1 MKRNRKIIAA
11 LLSVTALLAAL
22 LLTGC
27 TERTGAR
34 DTPGAEKRG
43 VYVRL
48 ERSDISAIG
57 LRTADSSLV
66 CENADGSALHAGEWI
81 FTDGDIAQLSSAED
95 RAILFTVRAMAK
107 DDTILAEA
115 SFYYDAAQERLYVT
129 ISEDSVTCSTSDT
142 PGAADVPPVLTLP
155 ILDEIGAILPG
166 TSEASQTAAVQ
177 IAVRLLTW
185 AQTTEFGTDEIEEAA
200 FAWLAERTYDLT
212 ESLQKL
218 ALVDQAYQALLTGD
232 ARALLDGADCAQVRI
247 TWSSEPLE
255 QIEALMRM
263 AGLRGQENGKE

>member
-1 MKRNRKIIAA
+1 MKKNKKIIAA
-11 LLSVTALLAAL
+11 ILSVTALLIAL

-27 TERTGAR
+27 TERTAAE
-34 DTPGAEKRG
+34 DTSADGKRG

-48 ERSDISAIG
+48 ERSDVSPIG
-57 LRTADSSLV
+57 LRTTGSSLV
-66 CENADGSALHAGEWI
+66 CENADGSLLHAGEWI
-81 FTDGDIAQLSSAED
+81 FTDGDIAQLSGAEN
-95 RAILFTVRAMAK
+95 RAVLFTIRAMAK

-129 ISEDSVTCSTSDT
+129 ISEDGVTCSTSNT

-185 AQTTEFGTDEIEEAA
+185 AQTTELGTDEIEEAA

-212 ESLQKL
+212 ESLQRL
-218 ALVDQAYQALLTGD
+218 ALVDQAYQTLLTGD
-232 ARALLDGADCAQVRI
+232 ARALLIGADCAQVRI
-247 TWSSEPLE
+247 TWGSEPLE
-255 QIEALMRM
+255 PIEAIMRM
-263 AGLRGQENGKE
+263 AGLR